1 MATSDDTDVAN
12 FNAKVNYNIS
22 VHMAS
27 TLSKLCALWAC
38 GMDQ

>member
-27 TLSKLCALWAC
+27 TLRPCLVPKIFAK
-38 GMDQ
+38 